1 MAEMVIKILL
11 LNVHSSMNVGD
22 EALLQSALGQLRLN
36 FPGSNIT
43 ISMNESASYSG
54 PETALPSIYSWV
66 HPISAQGETGWK
78 FGRLI
83 WLLPA
88 SLIPILSMLWFKRAI
103 FWVTPLALRPILNA
117 YLEAD
122 LVAGTPGGYLYSSGR
137 GVNLLLVMY
146 TILMALLAGKP
157 VYLLP
162 QSIGPIKHGWER
174 WCLRR
179 LLEQVRIVMVREGV
193 SLQLVQACK
202 VRNPRVQLIP
212 DMAFT
217 LPGTALEEAEA
228 WLGEQGIDAREERP
242 RLGITMVNW
251 GAQNKNFTRQ
261 DIYEQSCAA
270 AARWFVE
277 QIHGR
282 VIFFPQVWGP
292 TQDQDD
298 RIPSRRVAEQLE
310 DLAGAIHY
318 VREPLPTTLL
328 KTVYGKM
335 DVFIGT
341 RMHSNIFALS
351 EAVPVIAIGY
361 QHKTMGIATM
371 AGIGE
376 WVIDIQGVD
385 EKVLVERLAALWEK
399 RAGVRNQL
407 RQTIPEIIHQSQQAG
422 VMVRQDYTRLR
433 QERRA

>member
-1 MAEMVIKILL
+1 MENILL

-22 EALLQSALGQLRLN
+22 EALLQSAVGQLRLN
-36 FPGSNIT
+36 FPESKIT
-43 ISMNESASYSG
+43 LSVNESTSYTG
-54 PETALPSIYSWV
+54 AETALPSVYSWV
-66 HPISAQGETGWK
+66 HPIGAKGETGWK
-78 FGRLI
+78 YSRLA

-88 SLIPILSMLWFKRAI
+88 TLVPILGKRWFKRAI
-103 FWVTPLALRPILNA
+103 FWVTPPVLRPILTA

-122 LVAGTPGGYLYSSGR
+122 LVAGMPGGYLYSSGR
-137 GVNLLLVMY
+137 GFILLLVMY
-146 TILMALLAGKP
+146 SIQLALLAGKP

-174 WCLRR
+174 WLLRR
-179 LLEQVRIVMVREGV
+179 LLEQVRMVMAREPV
-193 SLQLVQACK
+193 SLQLVQACG
-202 VRNPRVQLIP
+202 VQNPRVHLIP

-217 LPGTALEEAEA
+217 LPGAALEDAEA
-228 WLGEQGIDAREERP
+228 WLGEQGIDAKEKRP
-242 RLGITMVNW
+242 HLGITMVNW

-261 DIYEQSCAA
+261 DIYEQSCVA

-292 TQDQDD
+292 TLDQDD
-298 RIPSRRVAEQLE
+298 RIPSRRVAEQLQ

-328 KTVYGKM
+328 KKVYGKM

-361 QHKTMGIATM
+361 QHKTLGIATM

-385 EKVLVERLAALWEK
+385 DKVLVERLAALWEK
-399 RAGVRNQL
+399 RVGVRNQL

-422 VMVRQDYTRLR
+422 VMVCQDYTRLR
-433 QERRA
+433 QELRA